1 MSISKT
7 SPQNCIETAPR
18 NPKMTRKYYWN
29 RRDLLIGTGVA
40 AAMVGFGRHM
50 TRFAHAQEAGSKR
63 LIVFWTPNGR
73 VQEDFWPSGSGTDFT
88 LNDGMAPLAPHKNDL
103 TILKGITY
111 SGTGDHKTGQPFST
125 SGFPKDNGG
134 PSIDQEIA
142 AGLGETSHVVC
153 GQSKNQ
159 NRRGFVSFDKSG
171 SWVTPVRSVQS
182 AYESVFGPIGSG
194 GGEPPMMS
202 GRDAELE
209 AKILDTAIA
218 DIEAVRARL
227 PESELVKMDDHL
239 DALMSLKSKVSDD
252 PILIQCDQ
260 DGSPYL
266 GDVDYAKRVQLHSD
280 VIASAIACDARRV
293 FSHMLA
299 PAGHDST
306 SWGFIGVSGGDIH
319 NDVAH
324 SSHVAGSAMDKMRK
338 VGIWEVEQLAHLID
352 SLKSIPEGEG
362 TAFDNTVILWTTECT
377 HGNHGHTNIP
387 NVLIGSCGGAIKT
400 GRFHSFEKN
409 PGWENV
415 LLTLSHAMDHKI
427 SSFGEKGNGPL
438 SEILT

>member
-1 MSISKT
+1 MSNDTPSKPNT
-7 SPQNCIETAPR
+7 SR
-18 NPKMTRKYYWN
+18 SKMSRKYYWN
-29 RRDLLIGTGVA
+29 RRDLLIGAGVA
-40 AAMVGFGRHM
+40 AAMLGFRRQM
-50 TRFAHAQEAGSKR
+50 TRLAHANGTGSKR

-73 VQEDFWPSGSGTDFT
+73 VQEDFWPTGSTNDFS
-88 LNDGMAPLAPHKNDL
+88 LGAGMAPLEPHKKDL

-111 SGTGDHKTGQPFST
+111 AGTGDHKTGQPFST
-125 SGFPKDNGG
+125 SGFPRDNAG

-142 AGLGETSHVVC
+142 AGLGESSHVVC

-159 NRRGFVSFDKSG
+159 NRRGFISFDKSG
-171 SWVTPVRSVQS
+171 AWVTPVRSVQS
-182 AYESVFGPIGSG
+182 AYESVFGPIGNG
-194 GGEPPMMS
+194 GGSGQPMTG

-218 DIEAVRARL
+218 DIEAVRRRL

-239 DALMSLKSKVSDD
+239 DAVMSLRSKVSDD
-252 PILIQCDQ
+252 PVLIECDQ
-260 DGSPYL
+260 NGSAYL
-266 GDVDYAKRVQLHSD
+266 GDADYAKRVQLHSD
-280 VIASAIACDARRV
+280 IIASSIACDARRI

-324 SSHVAGSAMDKMRK
+324 SSHESGSAMDKMRK
-338 VGIWEVEQLAHLID
+338 VGLWETEQLAHLIEN
-352 SLKSIPEGEG
+352 LKSIPEGDG

-377 HGNHGHTNIP
+377 HGNHGHRNIP
-387 NVLIGSCGGAIKT
+387 NVLIGSCAGALKT
-400 GRFHSFEKN
+400 GRFLDFEKN

-415 LLTLSHAMDHKI
+415 LICLSHAMGHEI
-427 SSFGEKGNGPL
+427 SSFGENGSGPL
-438 SEILT
+438 SDILT